1 MSSGMAPLT
10 ITLTLNVLNG
20 NPPFT
25 TVWTTPGGTPIGVSD
40 TWNKITRNY
49 LTVGVYTASATVTDA
64 VGNTAF
70 AQITISVQGSGAVIS
85 GVAVYENLNALT
97 EASGISQQGIGKSEG
112 IPNPTE
118 AVIFTN

>member
-70 AQITISVQGSGAVIS
+70 AQITISAQGAGAVVS
-85 GVAVYENLNALT
+85 GMIVFDAL
-97 EASGISQQGIGKSEG
+97 S
-112 IPNPTE
+112 PTE
-118 AVIFTN
+118 RGGLSQIGVSNSESFARSESITITQ